1 MVITSLKQIDFTKSY
16 SYADYLSWQ
25 FDGFVELIKG
35 KIFPMS
41 APSRM
46 HQKVS
51 GNLHLALGIPI
62 KKTKCE
68 IYHAPFDVRLTD
80 SKKSD
85 REINTVVQPD
95 LCIVCDLS
103 KLDDKGCLGAPEF
116 VIEIVSEKNA
126 ARDVKDKFQLYEEN
140 GVQEYWLARVKE
152 KTIER
157 FFLENGKYVHKG
169 FFTHLDT
176 INPVLFPEI
185 KIDLGEVFTE

>member
-16 SYADYLSWQ
+16 SYADCLSWQ
-25 FDGFVELIKG
+25 FEEFVELIKG
-35 KIFPMS
+35 KIFPK
-41 APSRM
+41 PSPNRM
-46 HQKVS
+46 HQEVS
-51 GNLHLALGIPI
+51 RNLLLKLGIGLGQSNC
-62 KKTKCE
+62 K
-68 IYHAPFDVRLTD
+68 IYHAPFDARLTD

-95 LCIVCDLS
+95 LCIVYDLN
-103 KLDDKGCLGAPEF
+103 KLDEKGCLGAPEF

-126 ARDVKDKFQLYEEN
+126 ARDVKDKFLLYEKN